1 MAVVLM
7 AQQASPVSLAS
18 IIQTYTSTNQTR
30 AGSFL
35 HCATCNQPVPSRVQS
50 SPGKEP
56 IQA

>member
-18 IIQTYTSTNQTR
+18 IIQTYTSTNQIR

-35 HCATCNQPVPSRVQS
+35 NCANCNQPVPSRVQK
-50 SPGKEP
+50 SPGKESL
-56 IQA
+56 

>member
-7 AQQASPVSLAS
+7 AQSASPVSLAS

-35 HCATCNQPVPSRVQS
+35 HCATCNHPVPSRFQS

-56 IQA
+56 L